1 MYTNKYFFLKIVV
14 NRNKAQ
20 NIASMFK
27 IYLLNKLRSI
37 CSEYLINQ
45 SSSTQYVMHII
56 IFQYSWKLFIFFII
70 YLLIFFFVY
79 FLKMIQNAL
88 KTPIPIFLLINVTF
102 WKKKKHPRSTIIA
115 FVSINLRSA
124 ELQQRR
130 FIIFLSLRRHYKMQR
145 NAWKN

>member
-45 SSSTQYVMHII
+45 SSSTQYVTHII
-56 IFQYSWKLFIFFII
+56 IPIFLKTFYFIFI
-70 YLLIFFFVY
+70 YLLIFFRLF
-79 FLKMIQNAL
+79 FKMILNAL
-88 KTPIPIFLLINVTF
+88 KTPIPFFLPINVTF
-102 WKKKKHPRSTIIA
+102 WKKKKTSSFNYNCFCKHKPSKRWVATA
-115 FVSINLRSA
+115 SIHNIS
-124 ELQQRR
+124 
-130 FIIFLSLRRHYKMQR
+130 FIMASL
-145 NAWKN
+145 

>member
-56 IFQYSWKLFIFFII
+56 IFQYSWKLFIFFSFI
-70 YLLIFFFVY
+70 YWFFFRLFFKNDLKCIKNTNTNFSTHKCY
-79 FLKMIQNAL
+79 FLKE
-88 KTPIPIFLLINVTF
+88 
-102 WKKKKHPRSTIIA
+102 KKHLRSTIIA

-124 ELQQRR
+124 ELQRHQ
-130 FIIFLSLRRHYKMQR
+130 FIIYLSLWRHYKMQY

>member
-45 SSSTQYVMHII
+45 SSSTQYVTHII
-56 IFQYSWKLFIFFII
+56 IPIFLKTVYFFYHLFIDFIFRLFF
-70 YLLIFFFVY
+70 
-79 FLKMIQNAL
+79 KMILNAL
-88 KTPIPIFLLINVTF
+88 KTPIPFFLPINVTF
-102 WKKKKHPRSTIIA
+102 
-115 FVSINLRSA
+115 
-124 ELQQRR
+124 
-130 FIIFLSLRRHYKMQR
+130 
-145 NAWKN
+145 

>member
-45 SSSTQYVMHII
+45 SSSTQYVTHII
-56 IFQYSWKLFIFFII
+56 IPIFLKTVYFFII
-70 YLLIFFFVY
+70 YLLIFFRLFFKNDLKCIKNPNSIFSTHKCY
-79 FLKMIQNAL
+79 FLIEK
-88 KTPIPIFLLINVTF
+88 KTSSFNYNCF
-102 WKKKKHPRSTIIA
+102 CKHKPSKR
-115 FVSINLRSA
+115 
-124 ELQQRR
+124 
-130 FIIFLSLRRHYKMQR
+130 
-145 NAWKN
+145 

>member
-1 MYTNKYFFLKIVV
+1 MKIVV

-37 CSEYLINQ
+37 CSDYLINQ
-45 SSSTQYVMHII
+45 SSSTQYVTHII
-56 IFQYSWKLFIFFII
+56 IFRYSWKLFIFFSFI
-70 YLLIFFFVY
+70 YWFFFRLFFKNDLKCIKNTNTIFSTHKCY
-79 FLKMIQNAL
+79 FLKE
-88 KTPIPIFLLINVTF
+88 
-102 WKKKKHPRSTIIA
+102 KKHPRSTIIA

-124 ELQQRR
+124 ELQRHQ
-130 FIIFLSLRRHYKMQR
+130 FIIYLSLWRHYKMQY